1 MNQLIMQ
8 VLSQMSLRL
17 LGLMDTETHFL
28 KLMPTAVSAK
38 PPYSST
44 IIAWEKDY
52 YLERAMVELANNSIK
67 NACYHFLST
76 PGPSTILKDML

>member
-8 VLSQMSLRL
+8 MLSQMSLRL
-17 LGLMDTETHFL
+17 LGLTDTETHFL

-38 PPYSST
+38 PQYSST

-76 PGPSTILKDML
+76 PGPNTILKDML

>member
-1 MNQLIMQ
+1 MQ

-17 LGLMDTETHFL
+17 LGLTDTETHFL

-67 NACYHFLST
+67 TLAIIFWV
-76 PGPSTILKDML
+76 PQGPVLF